1 LKRTRSGH
9 ILGHTLGVSGVLVV
23 ALTGWC
29 VMQSHAQQLRRAE
42 LFYWQGKCQ
51 VLAYVRQT
59 PEERGKSPQ
68 PYPRIIATSK
78 CHEYVLVDWNRQVI
92 IPK

>member
-1 LKRTRSGH
+1 MKRTRSGH

-51 VLAYVRQT
+51 ALAYVCQT
-59 PEERGKSPQ
+59 PEDRGKSTQ
-68 PYPRIIATSK
+68 PYPRIITSTK
-78 CHEYVLVDWNRQVI
+78 FHDYVLVDWNRQVI